1 MLMGV
6 LFSSIHFLKR
16 RAFTVFLVRTT
27 CGTVRRRTAQ
37 RCGSTRLPSDRTC
50 SLTQLAILE
59 QPSSPLASKNR
70 PTLISAFDTTV
81 TFFSTCARAHIFSPQ
96 GEHKRSVVVTQRQS
110 LSCSTRTTNEVCGA
124 KMTRNCTECRSYLPR
139 EEGAEPL
146 FVTSVC
152 EGHNMYIMQA

>member
-1 MLMGV
+1 MEVCWGRG
-6 LFSSIHFLKR
+6 HFLKR
-16 RAFTVFLVRTT
+16 RAFTIFLVRTT
-27 CGTVRRRTAQ
+27 CSTMRRRTAQ

-81 TFFSTCARAHIFSPQ
+81 TFFSTCARAHMLSPQ
-96 GEHKRSVVVTQRQS
+96 GELKRSEVVTQRQS
-110 LSCSTRTTNEVCGA
+110 LSCSTRKTNEVCGA
-124 KMTRNCTECRSYLPR
+124 KMTRNCTGCRSYVLR

-146 FVTSVC
+146 FVTPVC
-152 EGHNMYIMQA
+152 EDHNMHIMRA